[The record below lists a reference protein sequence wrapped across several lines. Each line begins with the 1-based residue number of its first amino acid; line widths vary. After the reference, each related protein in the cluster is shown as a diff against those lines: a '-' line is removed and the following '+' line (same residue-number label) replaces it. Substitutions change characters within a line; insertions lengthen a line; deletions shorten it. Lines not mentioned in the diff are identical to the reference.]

1 MGDRATALAR
11 AAGLVGL
18 ALPLL
23 LAAARQAPPAK
34 TRVPLKPA
42 RLVDAL
48 LEGLG
53 TEREPG
59 AAVMVLR
66 EGEVLYTGARG
77 VADLLAMR
85 PIDGRT
91 NFRLASVTKQFTA
104 AAVMLL
110 VRDGRLRYDD
120 ALTSVFPDFP
130 DYGRGVTVRHLLQH
144 TSGLPDYEDLMPA
157 PDPSVPVERA
167 QIDDAGVLALLMKQ
181 GAGLFPP
188 GSAWRYSNSG
198 YVVLGLIVQKVSGRP
213 FRDFL
218 RERVFGPLRMTGT
231 VAFVRGRNAVADR
244 AFGYTKADGRW
255 RMTDQSPTSAT
266 LGDGGVYASL
276 YNLSLW
282 DGALRRN
289 LLLTEDEMRPALAP
303 VAVPGPGPAGP
314 DGGPAAY
321 GFGWFL
327 DPWKGRARMWHYG
340 ETVGFRTAIQRFPED
355 GLTVIVLAN
364 RADLD
369 AAALALRIAGF
380 YLDGGK

>member
-1 MGDRATALAR
+1 MSPVVRMSALVA
-11 AAGLVGL
+11 L

-23 LAAARQAPPAK
+23 LAAAPPAQAPV
-34 TRVPLKPA
+34 RPA
-42 RLVDAL
+42 RLADAVL
-48 LEGLG
+48 KSLG
-53 TEREPG
+53 SEREPG
-59 AAVMVLR
+59 AAVMVLKD
-66 EGEVLYTGARG
+66 GAVVYIGTRG
-77 VADLLAMR
+77 VADMLAMR

-110 VRDGRLRYDD
+110 AADGKLRYED
-120 ALTSVFPDFP
+120 ALTDIFPDFP
-130 DYGRGVTVRHLLQH
+130 DYGRGITVRHLLQH

-157 PDPSVPVERA
+157 PDPAVPVERA
-167 QIDDAGVLALLMKQ
+167 QIDDAGVLALLMTRK
-181 GAGLFPP
+181 AGLFPP

-198 YVVLGLIVQKVSGRP
+198 YVVLGLVVEKVSGRP
-213 FRDFL
+213 FREFL

-231 VAFVRGRNAVADR
+231 VALVRGRNTVPDR
-244 AFGYTKADGRW
+244 AFGYTKTDGRW
-255 RMTDQSPTSAT
+255 RLTDQSPTSAT

-282 DGALRRN
+282 DEALRRN
-289 LLLTEDEMRPALAP
+289 LLLTENEMRPALAP

-314 DGGPAAY
+314 DGQPAAY

-340 ETVGFRTAIQRFPED
+340 ETAGFRTAIQRFPDD

-364 RADLD
+364 RADVD
-369 AAALALRIAGF
+369 AAGLALKIAGF
-380 YLDGGK
+380 YLGGGT